1 MNCDLVST
9 SIPSQYTGAYYYAN
23 VFGASLTATEDV
35 PFDKVC
41 HAVNVLYQ
49 YLDNDGDGNC
59 DDERLC
65 EELTNNDALLSMSAG
80 EDRRRSLRKN
90 NRSDRKRRTRN
101 LNLMEPREPREKT
114 IQSYVSTLLL
124 NKLQYVQPHSRLLED
139 DVPDDAVTC
148 PGTSPGQYCDCGGDC
163 YNEPDWCSC
172 TEAVSCCS
180 DSDGGDDNGDGR
192 DDDGGEDSGDGR
204 DDDGGEEDDQNGNG
218 DDQDNESDFIFF
230 CCGDDEGGDDDEVR
244 DDDEGRDDDEERD
257 DDGGR
262 DDDWAMSF
270 DEGQPL
276 YAYETHPDSCA
287 YPSNR
292 ASGDCNPEYD
302 ASLEEILHMITSQ
315 GLQYVYRD
323 TFGENADSEVG
334 RLLFELNG
342 DCGWGYTGDWID
354 PSSGNCSGFYAYND
368 ETCDEECLVAEGIYW
383 ALTSILDTQNY
394 SDRIDYISNEWL
406 LYTSDLVE
414 TNAPDLYSLLTDKAS
429 HPWLPTNL
437 PEPYLG

>member
-41 HAVNVLYQ
+41 HAVNLLYQ

-65 EELTNNDALLSMSAG
+65 EELTNNDALLSMSAS
-80 EDRRRSLRKN
+80 EDRHRSRRKN
-90 NRSDRKRRTRN
+90 SRSDRKKRRN
-101 LNLMEPREPREKT
+101 LNLMEPKEKT

-124 NKLQYVQPHSRLLED
+124 NKLQHVQPHSRLLED
-139 DVPDDAVTC
+139 DAVTC
-148 PGTSPGQYCDCGGDC
+148 PGNSPEEYCDCGGDC

-192 DDDGGEDSGDGR
+192 DDDD
-204 DDDGGEEDDQNGNG
+204 GEEDD
-218 DDQDNESDFIFF
+218 
-230 CCGDDEGGDDDEVR
+230 CGDDDEER
-244 DDDEGRDDDEERD
+244 DDDEGRDDD
-257 DDGGR
+257 GP
-262 DDDWAMSF
+262 MSF

-302 ASLEEILHMITSQ
+302 AALEEILHMITSQ

-334 RLLFELNG
+334 RLLFKLNG

-354 PSSGNCSGFYAYND
+354 PSSGNCLGFYAYND

-394 SDRIDYISNEWL
+394 SDRIDSISNEWL